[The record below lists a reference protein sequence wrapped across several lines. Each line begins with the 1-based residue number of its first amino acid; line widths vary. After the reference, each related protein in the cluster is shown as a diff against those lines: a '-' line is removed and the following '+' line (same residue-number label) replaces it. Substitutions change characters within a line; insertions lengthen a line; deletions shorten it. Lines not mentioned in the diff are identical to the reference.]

1 MKKKNKPKVN
11 LHKKDDDKGDE
22 ESKGYIEKNMEQ
34 ENNKKMDVL
43 AQNISNIKIVS
54 RSIGTHLNEEKKL
67 TDELDGGFTKT
78 KAMVAEV
85 MGHMDTLLGK
95 ASESMCFYIVLF
107 TTLMIALL
115 IKFG

>member
-1 MKKKNKPKVN
+1 M
-11 LHKKDDDKGDE
+11 
-22 ESKGYIEKNMEQ
+22 
-34 ENNKKMDVL
+34 
-43 AQNISNIKIVS
+43 
-54 RSIGTHLNEEKKL
+54 
-67 TDELDGGFTKT
+67 KT
-78 KAMVAEV
+78 KAMLAEV